1 MEFARVG
8 ALIAAGGASP
18 TAPFL
23 FGIGMIL
30 TGVGFKL
37 GVAPFH
43 MWTPDVYEGAPAPV
57 TAFVATVSKGA
68 MFALLFR
75 YFLEGRVYAFPS
87 ARLAIAA
94 VAVVS
99 ILAGNLLALHQEN
112 VKRILA
118 YSSIAH
124 LGYLLWPCW
133 PAAPWRGRRR
143 PSTW

>member
-57 TAFVATVSKGA
+57 TAFVATLSKGA

-99 ILAGNLLALHQEN
+99 MLGGNLLDLHQEN

-118 YSSIAH
+118 YSS
-124 LGYLLWPCW
+124 
-133 PAAPWRGRRR
+133 
-143 PSTW
+143 